1 MAAFCRKF
9 AYIMAFLLSFQI
21 MPAFSGSLI
30 RDSEIELVLQDSVL
44 NMAREA
50 GFPEGIKIRIII
62 DPAYNAFVVGGE
74 TVFIHSG
81 LLLTARSAEEILGVI
96 AHEIG
101 HLAAGHAP
109 LREEAARE
117 ASLQPR

>member
-117 ASLQPR
+117 ASWQPR